1 LDYYICISLIRI
13 SDIKASLKGV
23 VMPQNLHVV
32 VGLGE
37 SGLSCVRYL
46 QAHHIP
52 VAVIDTR
59 KAPPKLLDFIETY
72 PDIRISLGKLDSPL
86 LDEAHTIVL
95 SPSVS
100 IHEPAIVKQQ
110 ARGAVILGDI
120 ELFAQHVD
128 APVIAITGT
137 NAKSTVTTLVGLMMA
152 EAGLSVKVGGNLGT
166 PALDLLGQY
175 PPDVY
180 VLELSSFQLE
190 TTQSLVP
197 QVATI
202 LNITPDHLD
211 RHLTLQNY
219 ILAKQGVY
227 HRCRQAICNRDDT
240 QTDAGDQYVER
251 KFYFTLSTPGANE
264 FGLITKDNQTY
275 LAFEQQPLLAVSDLP
290 IAGKHYQANA
300 LAALAIGYAFGLTM
314 DAMLATLVAFKG
326 LPHRCQLVRIKDDV
340 SWYNDSKGTN
350 VGATLAAINGLG
362 ADARGK
368 LILIAGG
375 VGKDADF
382 SSLVP
387 AVQQFARKVI
397 LIGEAAAELEALF
410 RGHVAIARA
419 DSMEDA
425 VQLAAESALPHDN
438 VLLSPACASFDM
450 FKNFE
455 HRGNVYTELV
465 QDLV

>member
-1 LDYYICISLIRI
+1 
-13 SDIKASLKGV
+13 
-23 VMPQNLHVV
+23 
-32 VGLGE
+32 
-37 SGLSCVRYL
+37 
-46 QAHHIP
+46 
-52 VAVIDTR
+52 
-59 KAPPKLLDFIETY
+59 
-72 PDIRISLGKLDSPL
+72 
-86 LDEAHTIVL
+86 
-95 SPSVS
+95 
-100 IHEPAIVKQQ
+100 
-110 ARGAVILGDI
+110 
-120 ELFAQHVD
+120 
-128 APVIAITGT
+128 
-137 NAKSTVTTLVGLMMA
+137 
-152 EAGLSVKVGGNLGT
+152 
-166 PALDLLGQY
+166 
-175 PPDVY
+175 
-180 VLELSSFQLE
+180 
-190 TTQSLVP
+190 
-197 QVATI
+197 
-202 LNITPDHLD
+202 
-211 RHLTLQNY
+211 
-219 ILAKQGVY
+219 
-227 HRCRQAICNRDDT
+227 
-240 QTDAGDQYVER
+240 
-251 KFYFTLSTPGANE
+251 
-264 FGLITKDNQTY
+264 
-275 LAFEQQPLLAVSDLP
+275 LP